1 MGGFHLKWMIIV
13 VGGWTGVNTVI
24 GNKTPTKNDVIKTL
38 QKTQNDSLSVFSPVS
53 NESIGSVT
61 RTLQKAV
68 KSSSYLSVI
77 VIRHK

>member
-1 MGGFHLKWMIIV
+1 M
-13 VGGWTGVNTVI
+13 I

-38 QKTQNDSLSVFSPVS
+38 QKTPNDSLSVFSPVS

-61 RTLQKAV
+61 KMIQKDL
-68 KSSSYLSVI
+68 KSSSYLSVV

>member
-1 MGGFHLKWMIIV
+1 M
-13 VGGWTGVNTVI
+13 I

-61 RTLQKAV
+61 KMIQKDL
-68 KSSSYLSVI
+68 KSYSYLSVV

>member
-1 MGGFHLKWMIIV
+1 
-13 VGGWTGVNTVI
+13 VI
-24 GNKTPTKNDVIKTL
+24 GNKNPTKNDVIKTL

-61 RTLQKAV
+61 KSIQRDL
-68 KSSSYLSVI
+68 KSSSYLSIV